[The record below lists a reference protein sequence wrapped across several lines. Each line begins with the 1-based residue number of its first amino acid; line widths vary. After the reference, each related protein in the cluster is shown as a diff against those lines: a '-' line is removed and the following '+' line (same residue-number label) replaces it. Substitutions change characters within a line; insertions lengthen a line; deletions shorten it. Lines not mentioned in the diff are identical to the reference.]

1 VPASDAPAPRRV
13 PATLTLDPADPRWA
27 AFVAARPEA
36 LPYHHPSWIATLA
49 GCYGFRAFVL
59 AVADPS
65 GRIVAGLPVM
75 EVARRPGGRARW
87 VALPFTDRCPPLA
100 VDDRAER
107 GLAEALRAAADAAGV
122 ARVEVRAPLAR
133 LAPETVAVEHVLD
146 LAPGAEALAR
156 GFSSAARRGVRKA
169 RREGVEIRTA
179 TTEAEL
185 TEVYYGLH
193 LRTRRRLGVP
203 VQPRRFFRLLWR
215 QVLEPGHGRLLLAC
229 ADGVPIAGAVFL
241 EAGRTV
247 VYKYGASDAA
257 AWSRRPN
264 NLLFAEA
271 IAAAAERGFAAFDFG
286 RSDLADEGLRAFKA
300 GWGAPERPL
309 VYAGADAATAP
320 GTAARAMA
328 RVIRRS
334 PPVVC
339 RGLGEALYRYA
350 A

>member
-1 VPASDAPAPRRV
+1 MAASEARAPARVPAS
-13 PATLTLDPADPRWA
+13 LTLDPADPGWG
-27 AFVAARPEA
+27 AFVAAHPEA

-49 GCYGFRAFVL
+49 ECYGFRPFVL
-59 AVADPS
+59 AVAGPS
-65 GRIVAGLPVM
+65 GRIAAGLPVM
-75 EVARRPGGRARW
+75 EIAHGPRGRARW

-100 VDDRAER
+100 VDDGAER
-107 GLAEALRAAADAAGV
+107 ALAAALPPAAGAAGV
-122 ARVEVRAPLAR
+122 ARAEVRAPVAGLA
-133 LAPETVAVEHVLD
+133 AEAVAVQHVLD
-146 LAPGAEALAR
+146 LAPGADALAR

-179 TTEAEL
+179 ASEADL
-185 TEVYYGLH
+185 AGIYYGLH

-203 VQPRRFFRLLWR
+203 VQPRRFFKLLWR
-215 QVLEPGHGRLLLAC
+215 HVIAPGHGRLLLAY

-271 IAAAAERGFAAFDFG
+271 IAQAAERGFAAFDFG

-300 GWGAPERPL
+300 GWGAQERPL
-309 VYAGADAATAP
+309 VYAAAGAGEAAAP
-320 GTAARAMA
+320 
-328 RVIRRS
+328 
-334 PPVVC
+334 PLVC